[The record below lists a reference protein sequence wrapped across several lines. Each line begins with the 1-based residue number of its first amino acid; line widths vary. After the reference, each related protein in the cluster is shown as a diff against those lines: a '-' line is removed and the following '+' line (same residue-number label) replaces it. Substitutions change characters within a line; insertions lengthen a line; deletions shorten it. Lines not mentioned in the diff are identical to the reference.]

1 MVQYEY
7 KTGQLTGKEIDMANI
22 EKEAKEPL
30 LQRARLLFIR
40 DILLRY
46 TSPDNPISRDKI
58 EEKLASFGVFESRK
72 AFAEDIKALRS
83 FGMDI
88 QIQNGRNA
96 GYWVASR
103 DFELAEL
110 ELLADAV
117 SASKFLTEKQ
127 TKDIINKLGTLCS
140 VDEAKLL
147 VRNVQIYGRNGQ
159 LLYNVDEIN
168 RALNEKKKKYKIK
181 FKYFSYDVNKEKVYH
196 GDYRVC
202 SPYALVWDK
211 DRYYLVAWND
221 HRQCYS
227 NYRVDRMEYIQPIDE
242 PARPLDKGFN
252 MMEYI
257 SAHFS
262 MFSGEET
269 PVTLRCCNEIASSI
283 FDRFGMD
290 IRLTDRTDSTFCIN
304 PTVVPSGPFFAW
316 IFQFEGQIEILE
328 PSFVRD
334 DYISWLKKSLE
345 VHGITSL

>member
-1 MVQYEY
+1 
-7 KTGQLTGKEIDMANI
+7 MANI

-30 LQRARLLFIR
+30 LQRARLLFLR
-40 DILLRY
+40 DILLEY
-46 TSPDNPISRDKI
+46 TSPESPISRDKI
-58 EEKLASFGVFESRK
+58 EEKLASYGIFESRK
-72 AFAEDIKALRS
+72 AFAEDIKALRLA
-83 FGMDI
+83 GMDI
-88 QIQNGRNA
+88 QSQNGRKA
-96 GYWVASR
+96 GYWVESR

-127 TKDIINKLGTLCS
+127 TKDIISKLGTLCS
-140 VDEAKLL
+140 KDEAKLL
-147 VRNVQIYGRNGQ
+147 NRNVQVYGRNGQ

-181 FKYFSYDVNKEKVYH
+181 FRYFSYDVNKNKEYH

-202 SPYALVWDK
+202 TPYALVWDK

-221 HRQCYS
+221 YRQCYS

-262 MFSGEET
+262 MFSGEAAE
-269 PVTLRCCNEIASSI
+269 VKLRCSNSIASSI

-290 IRLTDRTDSTFCIN
+290 IRLTDRDDTSFCIT
-304 PTVVPSGPFFAW
+304 PTSVPTGPFYAW
-316 IFQFEGQIEILE
+316 VFQFDGNIEILG
-328 PSFVRD
+328 PSKVRD
-334 DYISWLKKSLE
+334 EYISWLKKTLKA
-345 VHGITSL
+345 HGVTSL

>member
-1 MVQYEY
+1 
-7 KTGQLTGKEIDMANI
+7 MANI

-30 LQRARLLFIR
+30 LQRARLLFLR
-40 DILLRY
+40 NILLEY
-46 TSPDNPISRDKI
+46 TSPENPISRDKI
-58 EEKLASFGVFESRK
+58 EEKLSSSGIFESRK
-72 AFAEDIKALRS
+72 AFAEDIKALRLA
-83 FGMDI
+83 GMDI
-88 QIQNGRNA
+88 QSQNGRKA
-96 GYWVASR
+96 GYWVESR

-127 TKDIINKLGTLCS
+127 TKDIIGKLGTLCS
-140 VDEAKLL
+140 KDEAKLL
-147 VRNVQIYGRNGQ
+147 HRNIQVYGRNRQ

-181 FKYFSYDVNKEKVYH
+181 FKYFSYDVNKNKEYH

-202 SPYALVWDK
+202 TPYALVWDK

-227 NYRVDRMEYIQPIDE
+227 NYRVDRMEYIEPINE

-262 MFSGEET
+262 MFSGIAAE
-269 PVTLRCCNEIASSI
+269 VRMRCSNSIASSI

-290 IRLTDRTDSTFCIN
+290 IRLTDRNDTSFCITT
-304 PTVVPSGPFFAW
+304 TVVPSGPFYAW
-316 IFQFEGQIEILE
+316 VFQFNGNIEILG
-328 PSFVRD
+328 PSKVRD
-334 DYISWLKKSLE
+334 EYISWLKKTLE
-345 VHGITSL
+345 AHGVTSL